1 MKYINRI
8 KIKYF
13 RSIYNLDIKDISSS
27 LTVFTGKNDTGKSN
41 ILRALNLF
49 FNNEI
54 DPNDKLDFNRDFSKI
69 RNKQIA
75 ESSKERK
82 LISIEIEFNN
92 PGSYRTLEKTF
103 TYRKSWDRYGKLV
116 ESDWKKGVTEKAK
129 GSANK
134 FLNSIEY
141 IYIPAIKDKNTFS
154 DLLQRLKASLPKP
167 QTLEIEKF
175 NNEIKTY
182 GVELKNDLRKNIG
195 LEPTLSLPTS
205 INELF
210 SSLDFIIGDGIVETS
225 LSQRGDGI
233 RCRFIP
239 AIINYIAKNNSTK
252 RYIWGLEEPENSLE
266 FAKALEL
273 SYTLEQTYSKKAQIF
288 ATSHSPAFVG
298 EIEENS
304 SRCIHLLIKNEKKL
318 IENKVITRNIL
329 SNVML
334 DTVSEELGYIKLQ
347 KELAYKLKEHIKL
360 LAQAKQELDKLKEN
374 IENTQNKYILL
385 VEGSTDKK
393 LIEKAW
399 KILYGSNS
407 LLPFLIHVCYSSSQ
421 IRTLLSQESLET
433 LYPNKVFIAMF
444 DFDTAYS
451 DWNGLKNWDIK
462 ENDEKKGLL
471 KKSKTG
477 ERYAF
482 VLPIPDNRTN
492 IASKEFG
499 NTSMLE
505 IELLFNDNIIKNYG
519 RATTKKI
526 TGGTKVWNITSN
538 TKNNIIEYLVNI
550 NNQEF
555 AEFRKIFDL
564 IENIQSGVY
573 R

>member
-273 SYTLEQTYSKKAQIF
+273 SNTLEQTYSQKAQIF
-288 ATSHSPAFVG
+288 VTSHSPAFVG
-298 EIEENS
+298 EIKENS
-304 SRCIHLLIKNEKKL
+304 SKCIHLLIKNEKKL

-334 DTVSEELGYIKLQ
+334 DTVSEELGYIQLQ
-347 KELAYKLKEHIKL
+347 KGLANKMKEHIEL
-360 LAQAKQELDKLKEN
+360 LEKTKKELDKLKEN

-385 VEGSTDKK
+385 VEGVTDKK

-399 KILYGSNS
+399 NMLHKGCA
-407 LLPFLIHVCYSSSQ
+407 LPFFIHICYSTSQ

-444 DFDTAYS
+444 DFDAAYS
-451 DWNGLKNWDIK
+451 DWNGLKKWDIK

-471 KKSKTG
+471 KKSKKG
-477 ERYAF
+477 EKYAF
-482 VLPIPDNRTN
+482 VLPIPDSRTD
-492 IASKEFG
+492 IASKEFS

-505 IELLFNDNIIKNYG
+505 IELLFNDQVIAQYG
-519 RATTKKI
+519 KATTKKI
-526 TGGTKVWNITSN
+526 TGGSEVWNITNN
-538 TKNNIIEYLVNI
+538 TKKNIGENLNNLRKEDF
-550 NNQEF
+550 E
-555 AEFRKIFDL
+555 EFRKIFDL
-564 IENIQSGVY
+564 IKKIQSGVY
-573 R
+573 K